1 MEKRVKKV
9 WKKASDYV
17 PLLILL
23 SEIGATKNFVRTSS
37 KKIAEVTAVS
47 QQTASRH
54 LKQLEEEGL
63 IIRKNVDKTGQALL
77 ITKEGLRILSEIYA
91 VLGRTL
97 QPERETFEIS
107 GYVITG
113 LGEGAY
119 YMTREPYVQQFTE
132 KLSFKP
138 WPGTLNLKLDEIED
152 LKNFIK
158 LRAKTPIIIK
168 GFKTKERIFGD
179 VDCHPVKINE
189 KVDGTII
196 IPTRT
201 HHNSKIMEV
210 VAPINL
216 REKFKLKDGMKVT
229 VKTIL

>member
-1 MEKRVKKV
+1 MVKK
-9 WKKASDYV
+9 KFEYI
-17 PLLILL
+17 PILILL
-23 SEIGATKNFVRTSS
+23 TELGATKNFLRTSS
-37 KKIAEVTAVS
+37 KKIAEITGVS
-47 QQTASRH
+47 QQTASRY
-54 LKQLEEEGL
+54 LKQLEGEGL
-63 IIRKNVDKTGQALL
+63 IIRKNVDKTGQSIM
-77 ITKEGLRILSEIYA
+77 ITKEGFRILSEIYV

-97 QPERETFEIS
+97 QPEKEILEIS

-119 YMTREPYVQQFTE
+119 YMTREPYVKQFIE
-132 KLSFKP
+132 KLGFKP
-138 WPGTLNLKLDEIED
+138 WPGTLNLQLDEID
-152 LKNFIK
+152 NLKNFVK

-179 VDCHPVKINE
+179 VDCHHVKINE
-189 KVDGTII
+189 EVDGAVI

-216 REKFKLKDGMKVT
+216 RKKFKLKDGMKV
-229 VKTIL
+229 KLAYSPF